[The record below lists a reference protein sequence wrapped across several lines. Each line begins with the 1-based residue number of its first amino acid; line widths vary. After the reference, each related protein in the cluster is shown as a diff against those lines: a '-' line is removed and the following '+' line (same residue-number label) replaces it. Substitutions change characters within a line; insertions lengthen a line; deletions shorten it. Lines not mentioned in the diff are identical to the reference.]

1 MGNPMKLELVKISSL
16 KPDPQ
21 NARKHDERNIAAIA
35 ESLAQFGQRRNL
47 VITHDGVVIAGNG
60 TLQAA
65 QQLGWTEL
73 AVDRTPKEWD
83 EATARAYALA
93 DNQTSSLSEW
103 DDAVLTEALAELVEE
118 GYDITAL
125 GFDTALEP
133 PAAHDFLD
141 EGEEPT
147 IVSEEEAFGKLPDGD
162 RSEFTQMSFTV
173 THEQA
178 ETIKE
183 AVARCKT
190 FKGYDLDTGN
200 QNSNG
205 NALAFISQD
214 FLRGLG

>member
-1 MGNPMKLELVKISSL
+1 MGNKMKLEVVKISSL
-16 KPDPQ
+16 RPDPQ

-35 ESLAQFGQRRNL
+35 ESLAQFGQRKNL

-60 TLQAA
+60 TLKAA
-65 QQLGWTEL
+65 KQLGWTEL

-93 DNQTSSLSEW
+93 DNQTSALSEW

-125 GFDTALEP
+125 GFDLIAEPTVEVLEP
-133 PAAHDFLD
+133 TL
-141 EGEEPT
+141 
-147 IVSEEEAFGKLPDGD
+147 VSEEDAFGKLPDGD
-162 RSEFTQMSFTV
+162 RSEYTQMSFTV

-178 ETIKE
+178 ETVRDAI
-183 AVARCKT
+183 ARCKT
-190 FKGYDLDTGN
+190 LNGYDLDTGN

-205 NALAFISQD
+205 NALTFIAQD
-214 FLRGLG
+214 FIRGLG